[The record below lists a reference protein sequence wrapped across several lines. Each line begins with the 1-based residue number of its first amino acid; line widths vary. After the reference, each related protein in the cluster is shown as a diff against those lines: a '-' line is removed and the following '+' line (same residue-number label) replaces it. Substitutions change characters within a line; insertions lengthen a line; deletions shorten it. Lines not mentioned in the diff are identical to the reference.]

1 MFLNVQHITIVIVG
15 DGASTSLNVQN
26 ITIVIV
32 GDGASTF
39 LNVQHI
45 TIVIVGDGAS
55 TSRFNETFY
64 IAFFVV
70 FIASFRGF
78 FVKNSVATR
87 FAFTFKII
95 YIII

>member
-1 MFLNVQHITIVIVG
+1 M
-15 DGASTSLNVQN
+15 
-26 ITIVIV
+26 
-32 GDGASTF
+32 F

-70 FIASFRGF
+70 FVASFRIF
-78 FVKNSVATR
+78 FVKNSVAAR

-95 YIII
+95 YIIIQSQTNALRQFLIFFKLFQL